1 MLVTCAPKR
10 HQRVGYGHESGEMPE
25 ETRMKR
31 LKALE
36 EEYAGLKR
44 LVAGLSLDN
53 VMLRDAVGRKW

>member
-1 MLVTCAPKR
+1 
-10 HQRVGYGHESGEMPE
+10 MPE